1 MKTTKYAIIAA
12 AALIL
17 AGSGALAQQRA
28 VVKACAADIKSLC
41 ADVKPGEG
49 RVRDCVKSHF
59 GELSAPCQDVVTKV
73 AAIGKACKADVKQF
87 CADVKPGGGRIETC
101 MKTHLSEVSDPCK
114 DALSTATAG
123 KS

>member
-1 MKTTKYAIIAA
+1 MIAA

-28 VVKACAADIKSLC
+28 VAKACAADIKSLC
-41 ADVKPGEG
+41 ADVKPGGG

-87 CADVKPGGGRIETC
+87 CADVKPGGGRIE
-101 MKTHLSEVSDPCK
+101 L
-114 DALSTATAG
+114 A
-123 KS
+123 